1 PECPFPATLD
11 LLPQTEQGRIN
22 VAVPID
28 MPFTEVN
35 RLIAA
40 QLAGKT
46 LPANKTGGVDVTI
59 RSATV
64 APSGDRPLISLKVQ
78 ANEKKGGLGLAAE
91 ATVYVWGK
99 PVLDREHQQLRLAD
113 VSVDVE
119 SEAAF
124 GLLDMAARA
133 AGPYLE
139 AAVAES
145 AVIDL
150 TPFAANARRSVEAA
164 LADFRRRQDGVQVD
178 AAITTLRLVDI
189 PLDASAPP
197 VIA

>member
-1 PECPFPATLD
+1 
-11 LLPQTEQGRIN
+11 
-22 VAVPID
+22 
-28 MPFTEVN
+28 
-35 RLIAA
+35 
-40 QLAGKT
+40 
-46 LPANKTGGVDVTI
+46 
-59 RSATV
+59 
-64 APSGDRPLISLKVQ
+64 KVQ
-78 ANEKKGGLGLAAE
+78 ANEKKSWLGLAAE

-139 AAVAES
+139 AAVAQN

-150 TPFAANARRSVEAA
+150 APFAANARRSIEAA

-178 AAITTLRLVDI
+178 AAISALRLVDI
-189 PLDASAPP
+189 AFDASTLR
-197 VIA
+197 VIAEADGNANVTVTSLPSK